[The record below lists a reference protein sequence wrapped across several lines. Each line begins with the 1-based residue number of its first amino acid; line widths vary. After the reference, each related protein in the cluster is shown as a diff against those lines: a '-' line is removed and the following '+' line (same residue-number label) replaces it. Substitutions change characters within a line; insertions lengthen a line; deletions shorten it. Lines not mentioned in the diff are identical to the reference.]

1 MRPINLLPPEAF
13 ERSAGRRRM
22 ARLAL
27 IGVIYLVVLGLLF
40 VLARRDTA
48 DVRNTVEE
56 QEAVNAGLQ
65 VQLGELQGAD
75 ELVLRYDQ
83 NAALIK
89 AVLTSDV
96 SWGRIL
102 NDLGR
107 MIPDRVWL
115 GQFQGRVDL
124 DPLSPAQGSIQVS
137 GTGFGFGDVAAWL
150 RALDSDRFPSVAGT
164 WVSSVTGETIGEI
177 PVVAFESQT
186 SLTEAALTA
195 RVEERVPEVG
205 R

>member
-13 ERSAGRRRM
+13 ERSAGRRRVL
-22 ARLAL
+22 RLAL
-27 IGVIYLVVLGLLF
+27 LGMLYLVLLAF
-40 VLARRDTA
+40 LLVLARRDTA
-48 DVRNTVEE
+48 EVRSSVEE
-56 QEAVNAGLQ
+56 QQALNTGLQ
-65 VQLGELQGAD
+65 TQLADMQGAD
-75 ELVLRYDQ
+75 DLVLRYDED
-83 NAALIK
+83 AGLIEAL
-89 AVLTSDV
+89 LTADV

-115 GQFQGRVDL
+115 NQFQGRVDL
-124 DPLSPAQGSIQVS
+124 DPESPAQGTIHVT

-164 WVSSVTGETIGEI
+164 WVSSVAGDNIGEI
-177 PVVAFESQT
+177 PVVSFESQT
-186 SLTEAALTA
+186 SLTDAALTE
-195 RVEERVPEVG
+195 RVEERIPEVG